1 VKAPGRRV
9 ARVAAPAA
17 FLLAATIAVLPRRPA
32 GRRRRLASAADR
44 GAHDHDAGADRTRS
58 RRQPQRIYTV
68 QSGDTLDEIAH
79 EHGATVEQ
87 LLGLNPSIEPTE
99 LRPRPAPTRALTLV
113 FVSVRFLAAPLA
125 ALALASSALA
135 ASSEIAP
142 SGIDARA
149 FLVVDGAT
157 GEVVAG
163 KDAGRSVPIASI
175 TKLMTVLVALE
186 RARLDDVA
194 TVQPD
199 ATTTGGSVI
208 GLRAGEQIAVRDL
221 VTAALI
227 HSANDAAHAL
237 ADHVG
242 GNEERFVSLMNAR
255 ARELGLRR
263 THFVRPD
270 GLDAA
275 GHYSSARDVTILARV
290 AMQKPFLRATVRR
303 QEASIAGGRSLYVW
317 NDLLRTFPNLIG
329 VKTGHTSDAGW
340 CQVAA
345 AQGRG
350 VTIYATLLGGPSR
363 GERNEDLAR
372 LLRFGL
378 SRYRVASVVSPER
391 VYASARTQWGRG
403 PVELMAKRPVRRA
416 LRLGTVL
423 VERVVAPSVVALP
436 VRKGQA
442 LGEVRVYAGPRLVA
456 RSPLVAHEAI
466 SRPGFPA
473 KVAWYGERVAGNIA
487 GWFT

>member
-1 VKAPGRRV
+1 
-9 ARVAAPAA
+9 
-17 FLLAATIAVLPRRPA
+17 
-32 GRRRRLASAADR
+32 
-44 GAHDHDAGADRTRS
+44 
-58 RRQPQRIYTV
+58 
-68 QSGDTLDEIAH
+68 
-79 EHGATVEQ
+79 
-87 LLGLNPSIEPTE
+87 
-99 LRPRPAPTRALTLV
+99 
-113 FVSVRFLAAPLA
+113 VRFLAAPLA
-125 ALALASSALA
+125 ALALACPAVA
-135 ASSEIAP
+135 AP
-142 SGIDARA
+142 PGIDARA
-149 FLVVDGAT
+149 YLVVDGAT
-157 GEVVAG
+157 GDVIAG
-163 KDAGRSVPIASI
+163 RAAGRSVPIASI
-175 TKLMTVLVALE
+175 TKLMTVLVTLE
-186 RARLDDVA
+186 RARLDETA
-194 TVQPD
+194 TVQAD

-208 GLRAGEQIAVRDL
+208 GLRAGERISVRDL

-242 GNEERFVSLMNAR
+242 GTEERFVSLMNAR

-270 GLDAA
+270 GLDAP
-275 GHYSSARDVTILARV
+275 GHYSSAGDVTKLARI
-290 AMQKPFLRATVRR
+290 AMQKPFLRVTVRR
-303 QEASIAGGRSLYVW
+303 QQAAIAGGRSLYVW
-317 NDLLRTFPNLIG
+317 NDLLRTFPGLIG

-345 AQGRG
+345 AQGQG

-363 GERNEDLAR
+363 DERNEDLAK

-378 SRYRVASVVSPER
+378 SRYRVASVVSAER

-403 PVELMAKRPVRRA
+403 PVELVSKRPVRRA

-442 LGEVRVYAGPRLVA
+442 FGEVQVFAGRRLVA
-456 RSPLVAHEAI
+456 RSPLVAREAI
-466 SRPGFPA
+466 SRPGFPG
-473 KVAWYGERVAGNIA
+473 KVAWYGKRVAGNIA

>member
-1 VKAPGRRV
+1 
-9 ARVAAPAA
+9 
-17 FLLAATIAVLPRRPA
+17 
-32 GRRRRLASAADR
+32 
-44 GAHDHDAGADRTRS
+44 
-58 RRQPQRIYTV
+58 
-68 QSGDTLDEIAH
+68 
-79 EHGATVEQ
+79 
-87 LLGLNPSIEPTE
+87 
-99 LRPRPAPTRALTLV
+99 LTL
-113 FVSVRFLAAPLA
+113 VRFLAAPLA
-125 ALALASSALA
+125 ALALAAPA
-135 ASSEIAP
+135 VAAP

-149 FLVVDGAT
+149 FIVVDGAT
-157 GEVVAG
+157 GEVIAG
-163 KDAGRSVPIASI
+163 KAAGRSVPIASI

-186 RARLDDVA
+186 RSRLDDVA

-208 GLRAGEQIAVRDL
+208 GLRSGERISVRDL

-237 ADHVG
+237 ADHVAG
-242 GNEERFVSLMNAR
+242 DEERFVALMNAR
-255 ARELGLRR
+255 AKELGLRQ

-270 GLDAA
+270 GLDAP
-275 GHYSSARDVTILARV
+275 GHRSSARDVTLLARV
-290 AMQKPFLRATVRR
+290 VMQKPFVRETVRR

-317 NDLLRTFPNLIG
+317 NDLLRTFPGLIG

-345 AQGRG
+345 ARGLG

-363 GERNEDLAR
+363 AERNEDLSR

-378 SRYRVASVVSPER
+378 SRYRVASVVTPKR
-391 VYASARTQWGRG
+391 IYATARTQWGRG
-403 PVELMAKRPVRRA
+403 PVELVAQRPMRRA

-442 LGEVRVYAGPRLVA
+442 LGEVRIYAGTRLVGRSRLVA
-456 RSPLVAHEAI
+456 HDAVG
-466 SRPGFPA
+466 RPSFPG
-473 KVAWYGERVAGNIA
+473 KVAWYGERMVGNIA
-487 GWFT
+487 DWFT